1 MELIEAQQLAK
12 ELMQQ
17 HNVSHY
23 HFKFDNA
30 VRRFGYCNY
39 SKKTISLSKK
49 IVSLNDQATVKNVI
63 LHEIAHAM
71 LGHGYGHNAT
81 WVRTAKSIGCD
92 GKRCYSRNEV
102 STPKLKYSV
111 ICTNCKGKW
120 KRAKKPIKGLAC
132 GSCCKKF
139 NGGKYSK
146 EFIFEIVLN

>member
-30 VRRFGYCNY
+30 VRRFGYCSY
-39 SKKTISLSKK
+39 TKKTISLSKK
-49 IVSLNDQATVKNVI
+49 IVILNDEATVRNVI

-71 LGHGYGHNAT
+71 LGKGYGHSLT
-81 WVRTAKSIGCD
+81 WVRTARSIGCD
-92 GKRCYSRNEV
+92 GIRCYSTNKV
-102 STPKLKYSV
+102 ATPQLKYSV
-111 ICTNCKGKW
+111 ICPTCGVKA
-120 KRAKKPIKGLAC
+120 KRAKKPRRDLAC
-132 GSCCKKF
+132 SACCNKF

-146 EFIFEIVLN
+146 EFIFQVVLN